1 MFFVNLE
8 LRREAAAYGIVVY
21 DWSNAKDLWAN
32 ARPMTCEEALT
43 EQAKMVMPL
52 MPQRPGYQ
60 PRVWVYRSTLGLTF
74 CGRTSR
80 ASVLYLAAHNRAA
93 VCLYVAPIEI
103 LRAFWTDWYPQKLN
117 SAP

>member
-1 MFFVNLE
+1 MFFVQNLE
-8 LRREAAAYGIVVY
+8 PRREAAAYGIVVY

-74 CGRTSR
+74 CGRNRIPEGTSR
-80 ASVLYLAAHNRAA
+80 ASVLYLAAH
-93 VCLYVAPIEI
+93 
-103 LRAFWTDWYPQKLN
+103 TK
-117 SAP
+117 SS